1 MKFMD
6 ILETSLTSVKKYTNP
21 GKYIL
26 TPRAFTGDGKWN
38 FNDYIIY
45 ILANKGKSTTL
56 EIENFVEKYF
66 DDDDDKLKTKQA
78 VSQQRM
84 KIDSLIFKDMNMR
97 FVELFINS
105 EEYKPYYKD
114 RVLEN
119 G

>member
-66 DDDDDKLKTKQA
+66 DDDDDKLKTKQKD
-78 VSQQRM
+78 VYNIYCIINFLKGNIHFI
-84 KIDSLIFKDMNMR
+84 KII
-97 FVELFINS
+97 S
-105 EEYKPYYKD
+105 EK
-114 RVLEN
+114 
-119 G
+119 

>member
-6 ILETSLTSVKKYTNP
+6 ILETSLESVKQYTNP

-66 DDDDDKLKTKQA
+66 NDNDDKSITKQGL
-78 VSQQRM
+78 SKQRM
-84 KIDSLIFKDMNMR
+84 KIDSLIFKDMNLK
-97 FVELFINS
+97 FV
-105 EEYKPYYKD
+105 
-114 RVLEN
+114 
-119 G
+119 